1 MKQPRYRFTRSTER
15 VEAFLTGSMTGDV
28 RKVELVFYTKDHSHA
43 DATYDALLTMMK
55 EEGWRVELIE

>member
-1 MKQPRYRFTRSTER
+1 MKQPRYRFTRPTER
-15 VEAFLTGSMTGDV
+15 VEAFLTGTMVGDI

-43 DATYDALLTMMK
+43 DATYHALLQLMR